1 MITAAELDALL
12 VVALPELAADRG
24 TYEKR
29 RQEDFE
35 FTQSFFSYSFVP
47 TLQVALDQNVEDFCL
62 RAFALIEKLVTEG
75 DEDVQAILRDE
86 FFEYGPACEKWM
98 KRARPQMGMRTRT
111 VAGGSPK

>member
-1 MITAAELDALL
+1 MIATAELDALL
-12 VVALPELAADRG
+12 VEALPELAADREA
-24 TYEKR
+24 YEKR
-29 RQEDFE
+29 RREDFE

-75 DEDVQAILRDE
+75 DDEIRAILRDE

-98 KRARPQMGMRTRT
+98 KRARPQMGKHTRAA
-111 VAGGSPK
+111 AGGS